1 MVNVVRDTHP
11 DRAAVTGWFLAHGF
25 PGTEDGRLRK
35 QVGDRARDIGQHQAA
50 APGPAGPSRR
60 TTDGGR
66 GTTPS
71 GTGPPPGRR
80 ADDAAPAADLGPGHE
95 ESGGYV
101 DPEQHRY

>member
-25 PGTEDGRLRK
+25 AGTDDGRLRK
-35 QVGDRARDIGQHQAA
+35 RVGDRSRTSASSRPAV
-50 APGPAGPSRR
+50 PEPAGRSRP
-60 TTDGGR
+60 T
-66 GTTPS
+66 S
-71 GTGPPPGRR
+71 ATGAVRRR
-80 ADDAAPAADLGPGHE
+80 AGPCGRAPAGRDAGRADLGPGHE